1 MKVSN
6 VKRVEPIPSAYK
18 VRKVERRAV
27 PYEGGDVI
35 VEWHKEKTK
44 ASVAEAFKGADYSI
58 AIETPPSEWRDFWNF
73 MGGMVLLS
81 PFIFVALYVAYLILK
96 GVGAL

>member
-6 VKRVEPIPSAYK
+6 VRRVEPVPSAYK

-44 ASVAEAFKGADYSI
+44 ASVSEAFRDAEYAI
-58 AIETPPSEWRDFWNF
+58 AIETPRSEWDDCLEFF
-73 MGGMVLLS
+73 GGMLLLS
-81 PFIFVALYVAYLILK
+81 PFI
-96 GVGAL
+96 VGALYIAYLVLKGTGAL